1 MDEAVRIDRA
11 AGKFVGGQMIRPSQV
26 VDAQVEFRNQ
36 QLSLDRRREA
46 RDQKSVIAACIRAGD
61 GTAGVAAETV
71 GHQPFAADRIVPVA
85 ADIATERQKRDL
97 FRK

>member
-1 MDEAVRIDRA
+1 
-11 AGKFVGGQMIRPSQV
+11 
-26 VDAQVEFRNQ
+26 
-36 QLSLDRRREA
+36 
-46 RDQKSVIAACIRAGD
+46 VIAACIRAGD